1 MSLRI
6 EQPGGSSVCI
16 VRIDGDMDMS
26 VVPEVRA
33 AVDHAVD
40 SGCVHL
46 VLDLSRVTY
55 ADSSALSLLVWLDR
69 RLQPV
74 NGRLVLAG
82 ADRNVSRVLE
92 LSGLV
97 SVAPSIVMATDA
109 EAAIAALDLP
119 PETDEPLWERRLRV
133 RARVEEMSRL
143 RSEVCDLV
151 APTGLDEG
159 ALFDLKVAVGEA
171 LANAVRHGSPGG
183 ESDEVEITVT
193 VLADRVVVCV
203 QDKGAGFDGAPTA
216 GDDVYA
222 SGGRGIMFMRAL
234 MDRVEFSAN
243 EDGGTVVRLTKRLPA
258 QSTAAS
264 ARADA

>member
-119 PETDEPLWERRLRV
+119 PETD
-133 RARVEEMSRL
+133 EEMSRL